1 MFQFHAAVGK
11 ISDGLRMRHYKN
23 GVPGFM
29 QFVKQFQ
36 DHGLVRFV
44 EIARG
49 LVGQNQFRLI
59 DQRPGDGDALLLAAG
74 KLRGDV
80 LKRSL
85 RPTRHRASAASFSS
99 VML

>member
-1 MFQFHAAVGK
+1 MGHDQ
-11 ISDGLRMRHYKN
+11 N
-23 GVPGFM
+23 GMPGVM

-59 DQRPGDGDALLLAAG
+59 DQRAGDGDALLLAAG
-74 KLRGDV
+74 KLARGRV
-80 LKRSL
+80 ATGR
-85 RPTRHRASAASFSS
+85 
-99 VML
+99 